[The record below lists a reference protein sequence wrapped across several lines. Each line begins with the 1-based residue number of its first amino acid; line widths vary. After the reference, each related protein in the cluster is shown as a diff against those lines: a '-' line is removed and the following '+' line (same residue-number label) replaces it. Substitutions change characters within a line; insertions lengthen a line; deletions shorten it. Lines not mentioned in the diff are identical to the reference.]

1 MQMLPGNVLLA
12 VALVAV
18 MACGGEQPPAGDPPS
33 GSVSSAGVVHDVDM
47 VYDGTDYRFVPADL
61 TIKAGDI
68 VRFHNRSGGPH
79 NVAFWEDSI
88 PGGAAQVLQGAMPN
102 QMAPLAGEMVVTPD
116 ATYEI
121 SFAGAPTGVY
131 RYYCLPHLQLG
142 MVATVTV
149 ES

>member
-1 MQMLPGNVLLA
+1 MHLSRGSMLLA
-12 VALVAV
+12 VAAAAV
-18 MACGGEQPPAGDPPS
+18 MACGGEQPPAGDPAS
-33 GSVSSAGVVHDVDM
+33 GNVASTGGVHDVDM
-47 VYDGTDYRFVPADL
+47 VFDGTNYRFVPADL
-61 TIKAGDI
+61 SIKAGDM

-88 PGGAAQVLQGAMPN
+88 PEGAAQVLQGAMPD

-121 SFAGAPTGVY
+121 SFAGALAGVY
-131 RYYCLPHLQLG
+131 KYYCLPHLQLG
-142 MVATVTV
+142 MVAMLTV

>member
-1 MQMLPGNVLLA
+1 MLLA
-12 VALVAV
+12 VAALAV
-18 MACGGEQPPAGDPPS
+18 MACGGERPPAGDPAS
-33 GSVSSAGVVHDVDM
+33 GNVVSAGVVHDVDM

-68 VRFHNRSGGPH
+68 VRYHNRSGGPH

-88 PGGAAQVLQGAMPN
+88 PQGAAQVLQGAMPN
-102 QMAPLAGEMVVTPD
+102 QMTPLAGEMVVTPD

-121 SFAGAPTGVY
+121 SFAGAPAGVY

-142 MVATVTV
+142 MVAMVTV
-149 ES
+149 EP